1 MKRRAPDASPGVE
14 DERPAPILPKIEQN
28 QTPDTDTEPDRRPI
42 LSTPWEQ
49 EPQCKWLRRC
59 LSDLEVL
66 YSQLHWWQ
74 KGTDLM
80 QPAVEPAPDSSLSAL
95 RATSITSK
103 LKAID
108 DLKEIIVT
116 RSRPELW
123 GCVDPTAPTLDLT
136 GDSPES

>member
-1 MKRRAPDASPGVE
+1 M
-14 DERPAPILPKIEQN
+14 
-28 QTPDTDTEPDRRPI
+28 
-42 LSTPWEQ
+42 
-49 EPQCKWLRRC
+49 
-59 LSDLEVL
+59 SDLEVL